1 MREDGGARLTPKSRP
16 MWVRTGLA
24 GLLALALSGCA
35 GAQAGR
41 TAGADRNDGARAL
54 PAAEQLAD
62 DLYMVPI
69 ARDGR
74 GCVQYRMQSD
84 RRPRLQA
91 LFYRTQAGDFST
103 IEAEAACT

>member
-1 MREDGGARLTPKSRP
+1 MREDGGARLTPKSRRI
-16 MWVRTGLA
+16 WAGTGLA

-35 GAQAGR
+35 GGQAGR
-41 TAGADRNDGARAL
+41 TASVDRSESPRAL

-91 LFYRTQAGDFST
+91 LFYRTGAGDFST